1 MLQNNRY
8 RIIRTLGSGGF
19 GETFLAEDSQI
30 PSLRRCVIKQLKPIQ
45 NNPQIYEL
53 VQQRFRRE
61 AAILE
66 ELGDGSSQIPRLYA
80 YFSENSLF
88 YLVQEYIEG
97 QTLTE
102 KIQQQGLMSE
112 HSVKELLN
120 NILPVLDYVHSKG
133 IVHRDIKPD
142 NILIRNVD
150 GKPILID
157 FGAVKET
164 LGTMLTPSGNSANSI
179 VIGTPGFMSS
189 EQSVG
194 RPMFASDIYS
204 LGLTAIYLL
213 TGKLPQEL
221 ETNPATGNILW
232 RQFATNV
239 SPSFAAVLDK
249 AIQFNAGD
257 RFAKV
262 RDMLQTLQSP
272 APSASPTIL
281 NTQLPTIPSPPT
293 PQQTIAVSPRSPQ
306 PSHQN
311 NQGSGHSG
319 ILIGSLIAGGLIGA
333 SIIIGLTLSKSP
345 QPVGQ
350 QLAQQ
355 RTASSEPIAPSEP
368 EDTAPPVQPKKRSK
382 IVPTLDSSREAPV
395 EPQVTE
401 SPVSKQIP
409 NPTSI
414 SSSLPKQPPVNKP
427 LPEQVVR
434 DYFTTLNQGKYQDAW
449 NQLSP
454 SLQKNKTLHPDGY
467 LSYIDWWG
475 RQVRQIEIDQVSLV
489 EAGTERAT
497 VKAQLKY
504 LLKNGNV
511 VPSNLR
517 VSLLWDVE
525 NSRWVLADAQ

>member
-8 RIIRTLGSGGF
+8 RIIRSLGRGGF

-97 QTLTE
+97 QTLTA
-102 KIQQQGLMSE
+102 KIQHQGLMSE
-112 HSVKELLN
+112 TSVKELLN
-120 NILPVLDYVHSKG
+120 SILPVLDYVHSKG

-150 GKPILID
+150 QKPILID

-164 LGTMLTPSGNSANSI
+164 VGTIITPSGNATKSI
-179 VIGTPGFMSS
+179 IIGTPGFMPS

-221 ETNPATGNILW
+221 GTDHATGNILW
-232 RQFATNV
+232 RQFAINV

-257 RFAKV
+257 RYARV
-262 RDMLQTLQSP
+262 REMLQALQSP
-272 APSASPTIL
+272 TPSAYPTVPDTQPPTI
-281 NTQLPTIPSPPT
+281 IPSPPT
-293 PQQTIAVSPRSPQ
+293 PQQTIPVSPRSPQ
-306 PSHQN
+306 PSHQS
-311 NQGSGHSG
+311 NQGTGHSG
-319 ILIGSLIAGGLIGA
+319 ILMGSLIAGGLIGA
-333 SIIIGLTLSKSP
+333 SIIIGLALSKSP
-345 QPVGQ
+345 QPVE

-355 RTASSEPIAPSEP
+355 RTASSEPTTTGSKTVPQHEESSP
-368 EDTAPPVQPKKRSK
+368 ET
-382 IVPTLDSSREAPV
+382 
-395 EPQVTE
+395 
-401 SPVSKQIP
+401 PVSKQIP

-414 SSSLPKQPPVNKP
+414 SPSRPKQPPVNKP
-427 LPEQVVR
+427 SPEQAVR
-434 DYFTTLNQGKYQDAW
+434 DYFTTLNQGQYQDAW

-454 SLQKNKTLHPDGY
+454 SFQQNKSLHPDGY
-467 LSYIDWWG
+467 RSYIDWWG
-475 RQVRQIEIDQVSLV
+475 KQVRQIEINQVSLV
-489 EAGTERAT
+489 EAGAERAT
-497 VKAQLKY
+497 VKAELKY
-504 LLKNGNV
+504 IMKNRDII
-511 VPSNLR
+511 SSSLR
-517 VSLLWDVE
+517 LYLLWDAE
-525 NSRWVLADAQ
+525 KSRWILADAQ